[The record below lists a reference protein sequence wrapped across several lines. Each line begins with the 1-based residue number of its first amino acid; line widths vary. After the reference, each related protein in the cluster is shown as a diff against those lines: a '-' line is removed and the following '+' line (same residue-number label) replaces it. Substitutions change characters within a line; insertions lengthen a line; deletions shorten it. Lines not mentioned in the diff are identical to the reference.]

1 MARRPIFIP
10 NINGNQ
16 LFIEENIDFNWFSGF
31 AISQKQK
38 SIESLH
44 KKAYEKGYEKLLEV
58 SSKSSELL
66 GQRLS
71 AFSLEIETMN
81 YGKISVE
88 CAFQGSKVF
97 KGNKQYPEIYTK
109 TSIEAKRFHKL
120 NSSGELIGF
129 RFEDEEWELE
139 PKSAFYDWLYI
150 KALYPHKDFLKKL
163 YKYQAFT
170 DIEFNPAKSI
180 NCQART
186 CAIIVSLLKRDLYD
200 EAMSS
205 KKRFIEIIY
214 KRQLKQGELF
224 SL

>member
-1 MARRPIFIP
+1 MAKRPIFIP

-16 LFIEENIDFNWFSGF
+16 LFMEENIDFNWFSGF
-31 AISQKQK
+31 AVSQKQK

-71 AFSLEIETMN
+71 AFSLEIETKN

-129 RFEDEEWELE
+129 KFEDEEWELE

-170 DIEFNPAKSI
+170 DIEFNPVKSI

-224 SL
+224 YL

>member
-1 MARRPIFIP
+1 MAKRPIFIP
-10 NINGNQ
+10 DVNGNQ
-16 LFIEENIDFNWFSGF
+16 LYKEIDIDFHWHSGF
-31 AISQKQK
+31 AASQKQK
-38 SIESLH
+38 SIKELH
-44 KKAYEKGYEKLLEV
+44 EKASEKGFEPLLEV

-71 AFSLEIETMN
+71 AFSLAIDTLE
-81 YGKISVE
+81 YGKISIE

-97 KGNKQYPEIYTK
+97 EGNMQYPEVYTK
-109 TSIEAKRFHKL
+109 TSLEAKKFHKI
-120 NSSGELIGF
+120 NSSGKLMGF
-129 RFEDEEWELE
+129 NFQGQEWDLE

-163 YKYQAFT
+163 YQYQGFT
-170 DIEFNPAKSI
+170 DIEFNPNKSI

-205 KKRFIEIIY
+205 HKRFIGIIY
-214 KRQLKQGELF
+214 KRQFKQGAL
-224 SL
+224 L

>member
-1 MARRPIFIP
+1 MAKRPIFIP

-186 CAIIVSLLKRDLYD
+186 CAIIVSLLKRGLYD
-200 EAMSS
+200 EVMNS
-205 KKRFIEIIY
+205 KQRIIEIIY
-214 KRQLKQGELF
+214 KKQLRQEQF
-224 SL
+224 NI